1 MSKKTKAKKAK
12 SVFGV
17 IFVILLLLMI
27 AVTVTSN
34 VIFSSDADSVPLV
47 GGYYLYLNDSA
58 EMEPDIPQNALVFAK
73 EASVVDDRIV
83 IGQGSKVLC
92 YLPDGNL
99 APRTIMD
106 VSDDGTGEMAYYPG
120 VSADESHSLSI
131 PRSSIIAVCT
141 WASKDLY
148 SFVKFSTSVPG
159 LMAFLV
165 VPCIILIV
173 LLLVKI
179 AKSSKEEID
188 EDDFFFDEEEIE
200 AVTRKPAKSK
210 KAPLFD
216 PENTPAADESLEKK
230 KNSISENFST
240 KPVNENSPYQKAVQ
254 ERTMKFKRI
263 QQEDLER
270 AQREEAEKAKARKKP
285 EGTQV
290 FSPSEVE
297 ESAKTAAQ
305 NPAERPASKRRV
317 EEEEAPVPKTY
328 YEDKLK
334 AVKEARKHAA
344 EKPAAEKPAE
354 PAPKPAEPASR
365 PAEKKYSTPNL
376 DDILGSDFHT
386 TSKST
391 PRSNSDIA
399 STGSIDDLIA
409 VLEKEKKKL

>member
-1 MSKKTKAKKAK
+1 MSKKSKTKAKKAK

-17 IFVILLLLMI
+17 LFVILLLLLI

-34 VIFSSDADSVPLV
+34 VIFSGDSVPMV
-47 GGYYLYLNDSA
+47 GGYYLYMNDSA
-58 EMEPDIPQNALVFAK
+58 EMEPDIPQNTLVFSKAAPA
-73 EASVVDDRIV
+73 ASSSVT

-99 APRTIMD
+99 APRSIMD
-106 VSDDGTGEMAYYPG
+106 ISNDSNGEMAYYPG
-120 VSADESHSLSI
+120 VPSDTSYSLSI
-131 PRSSIIAVCT
+131 PRSHIIGLCT
-141 WASKDLY
+141 WASPELF

-179 AKSSKEEID
+179 ARSSKEEID

-200 AVTRKPAKSK
+200 AVSRKPAKSK

-216 PENTPAADESLEKK
+216 PENTPAADEFLEKK

-270 AQREEAEKAKARKKP
+270 AQIEEARKAREAAKKP
-285 EGTQV
+285 VVRDGTQV

-297 ESAKTAAQ
+297 ENARAAALR
-305 NPAERPASKRRV
+305 PAEKPERPA
-317 EEEEAPVPKTY
+317 PKHS
-328 YEDKLK
+328 YEDAPAPK
-334 AVKEARKHAA
+334 RDFDAA
-344 EKPAAEKPAE
+344 PKPAAEE
-354 PAPKPAEPASR
+354 PKPAPRPSAPALK
-365 PAEKKYSTPNL
+365 PAEKKLETPNL

-386 TSKST
+386 SSKPASSS
-391 PRSNSDIA
+391 RSHSDIA
-399 STGSIDDLIA
+399 QTGSIDDLIA
-409 VLEKEKKKL
+409 VLEKEKKRL